1 MNLNIVLVGS
11 NPLPCY
17 IGAAYVLQKEREMA
31 EGEEKYLPVPH
42 HILFVV
48 TKETEEFAENIQK
61 LIMKHQKK
69 GEFFECAMSF
79 CSLENGRDA
88 HIIKNRLEE
97 KLSEILAEKEH
108 HHIVV
113 NDTGGTKM
121 MTVHAALVCRRY
133 TEEHGVRAVE
143 CYVDPDENR
152 LRCLCFNDGD
162 MELYPKAGMKLLQ
175 DQIRMS
181 VKELIR
187 LHYGEAAVIKDR
199 NDEVDEDDFEE
210 NIRELCGTD
219 ERSFIKISERI
230 LDEFETY
237 KDFYRTWNRKGDPAD
252 KRKALGKKSAVVDLF
267 NDTDGVSLLMDSETD
282 DDIFTFWG
290 RGEWLELYFY
300 LALRQVKQ
308 KLEAEGKHFELV
320 WSCKVWKKKGNKEFE
335 VDIVTVR
342 GFLLTLYSLTMA
354 EAGETG
360 LAKGKWFEA
369 VYRTDQMGGGH
380 GKTELVCLLSSEADV
395 CGLQS
400 LIEDLKRSEAD
411 RSIEIKT
418 IENLKKHKTLTEFLM
433 HRIQ

>member
-17 IGAAYVLQKEREMA
+17 IGAAYVLQKERELA
-31 EGEEKYLPVPH
+31 DDEEKYLPVPE

-61 LIMKHQKK
+61 LIMKHQKN

-88 HIIKNRLEE
+88 HIIESRLEE
-97 KLSEILAEKEH
+97 KLNGILAEKEY
-108 HHIVV
+108 HHIVL

-121 MTVHAALVCRRY
+121 MTVHAALLCRSY
-133 TEEHGVRAVE
+133 AKEHSVRAVE

-152 LRCLCFNDGD
+152 LRCLCFNDGN
-162 MELYPKAGMKLLQ
+162 MELYPKTGMRLLQ

-181 VKELIR
+181 VEELIR
-187 LHYGEAAVIKDR
+187 LHYGNEAVIKDR
-199 NDEVDEDDFEE
+199 NDEVDEEDFEE

-219 ERSFIKISERI
+219 QISFIRISERI
-230 LDEFETY
+230 LNEFEIY
-237 KDFYRTWNRKGDPAD
+237 KEFYRIWNRKGEPAN
-252 KRKALGKKSAVVDLF
+252 KRKALGNKNAIVELF
-267 NDTDGVSLLMDSETD
+267 NCIDGTSLLTNSEVD

-308 KLEAEGKHFELV
+308 KLGAEGKHFELV

-395 CGLQS
+395 YGLQR
-400 LIEDLKRSEAD
+400 LIEDLKRSETD

-418 IENLKKHKTLTEFLM
+418 IESLKSYKKLTDSLM
-433 HRIQ
+433 NSIQ

>member
-17 IGAAYVLQKEREMA
+17 IGAAYVLQKERELA
-31 EGEEKYLPVPH
+31 NSEEKYLPVPE

-61 LIMKHQKK
+61 LIMKHQKN

-88 HIIKNRLEE
+88 HIIESRLEE
-97 KLSEILAEKEH
+97 KLNGILAEKEY
-108 HHIVV
+108 HHIVL

-121 MTVHAALVCRRY
+121 MTVHAALLCRSY
-133 TEEHGVRAVE
+133 AKEHSVRAVE

-152 LRCLCFNDGD
+152 LRCLCFNDGN
-162 MELYPKAGMKLLQ
+162 MELYPKTGMRLLQ
-175 DQIRMS
+175 DQIRMN
-181 VKELIR
+181 VEELIR
-187 LHYGEAAVIKDR
+187 LHYGEDAVIENR
-199 NDEVDEDDFEE
+199 NGEVEE
-210 NIRELCGTD
+210 SNFDKNIEKLCGTD
-219 ERSFIKISERI
+219 VASFIQISEAI
-230 LDEFETY
+230 LNRFDAYKEFY
-237 KDFYRTWNRKGDPAD
+237 GIWNGRGELKE
-252 KRKALGKKSAVVDLF
+252 KKEVLKQSENLRRLF
-267 NDTDGVSLLMDSETD
+267 VCMDGTSLLEPLPAKKVLK
-282 DDIFTFWG
+282 FWG

-308 KLEAEGKHFELV
+308 KLEAEGKHFDLV
-320 WSCKVWKKKGNKEFE
+320 WSCKVRKAQGSKEFE
-335 VDIVTVR
+335 VDVVAVR

-360 LAKGKWFEA
+360 IAKGKWFEA

-380 GKTELVCLLSSEADV
+380 GRAELVCLLSNDDI
-395 CGLQS
+395 CLLQD
-400 LIEDLKRSEAD
+400 LIEDLKRSETD

-418 IENLKKHKTLTEFLM
+418 IESLKNHKKLTDFLM
-433 HRIQ
+433 HTIQ